1 MDMGIAGK
9 VAFVAGGSKGMGRA
23 SAEMLAAERC
33 KVAIVARTPSYIE
46 ETVDVLRAA
55 GGTAIGIS
63 AHLSDRDDVNRA
75 VAEVTEKL
83 GAPDIVVGQNSNFAL
98 GTLDDISDEEFEQA
112 FRDLTMSQ
120 IYLARATIPEMRRRK
135 WGRFIHIGSQAAKEP
150 RYEHPHMAANTIR
163 PSAIAFL
170 HSLARYVAPD
180 GVTINYIGPGLIKTP
195 TLQWYIANEMKISPE
210 EADAWLAGEDVEG
223 IKGGQGPAAIPMKR
237 AGRAEEIAATVTF
250 LASELA
256 AYITGAYIGVDGGR
270 HAYVM

>member
-1 MDMGIAGK
+1 MDMGISGR

-23 SAEMLAAERC
+23 SALMLAAEGC
-33 KVAIVARTPSYIE
+33 EVAIVARSQGPID
-46 ETVDVLRAA
+46 ETVDTIRAA
-55 GGTAIGIS
+55 GGTAMGVS
-63 AHLSDRDDVNRA
+63 AHLSQRDDVKRA
-75 VAEVTEKL
+75 VAEITAQF
-83 GAPDIVVGQNSNFAL
+83 GAPEIVVSQNSNFAL
-98 GTLDDISDEEFEQA
+98 GTLDDISDEDFEQA

-120 IYLARATIPEMRRRK
+120 IYLARATIPEMRRHK

-180 GVTINYIGPGLIKTP
+180 GVTINYVGPGLIKTP
-195 TLQWYIANEMKISPE
+195 TLEWYIANEMKITLE
-210 EADAWLAGEDVEG
+210 EADAWLAGEEIEG

-237 AGRAEEIAATVTF
+237 AGKAKEIAATVTF
-250 LASELA
+250 LASDLA